1 MELTDEDRLHV
12 LFAALSDGDLV
23 TFLGCCADDMSL
35 TARGTSARTTIVPKR
50 EIVNW
55 HQSMEALAGST
66 LETSVSLVLSGEREN
81 VVLLRYCF
89 QRDERMRSYETANL
103 CTFRAG
109 RLVAWFSYP
118 LNLEEYAE
126 AWGIGALS
134 QRQLA

>member
-134 QRQLA
+134 QRQPA